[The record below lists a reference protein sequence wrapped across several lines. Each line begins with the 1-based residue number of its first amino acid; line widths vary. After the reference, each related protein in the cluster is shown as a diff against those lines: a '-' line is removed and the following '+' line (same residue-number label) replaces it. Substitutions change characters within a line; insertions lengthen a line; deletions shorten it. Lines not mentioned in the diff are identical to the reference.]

1 MLIITIKQGKEKGL
15 LAGDPWI
22 YLSAIDKVE
31 GKPQERNKPGATAIV
46 QSSSRQFLARAAYNA
61 KSQIAARVWTLRE
74 DEPVDHA
81 LIKRRVQAAV
91 AAPRRRAAA
100 HADPQALVQ
109 LVDGEKD
116 GLPGLLVHSYGGADG
131 YLICQ
136 FNAGGVDLWKVPVV
150 QALLKATGC
159 RNVYER
165 CDPLLRKGEGLPS
178 RRARWRATSR
188 PALMV
193 REGKRWCTD
202 GYPHRFHLPALTV
215 GRVCFRPRLCKNVR
229 SACFQGS
236 LYHSRPRENAL
247 ELVLRGQVPPA
258 YCPLCVLHSL
268 DQSRTL
274 GLLPLRPIAVKRT
287 SYVGGVSTSI
297 FRMSPLAMV
306 NRCWTMSLANNA
318 PSSPRTT

>member
-22 YLSAIDKVE
+22 YASAIDKVD

-91 AAPRRRAAA
+91 ARRAAA
-100 HADPQALVQ
+100 LRGADPQALVL

-116 GLPGLLVHSYGGADG
+116 GLPGLLVHAYGGAAG
-131 YLICQ
+131 YLVCQ

-159 RNVYER
+159 ANVYER
-165 CDPLLRKGEGLPS
+165 CDPLVRKGEGLPVTPGALAGDEPPQ
-178 RRARWRATSR
+178 R
-188 PALMV
+188 LMV
-193 REGKRWCTD
+193 RD
-202 GYPHRFHLPALTV
+202 GARLAPMDIRTGFTYPR
-215 GRVCFRPRLCKNVR
+215 
-229 SACFQGS
+229 
-236 LYHSRPRENAL
+236 
-247 ELVLRGQVPPA
+247 
-258 YCPLCVLHSL
+258 
-268 DQSRTL
+268 
-274 GLLPLRPIAVKRT
+274 
-287 SYVGGVSTSI
+287 
-297 FRMSPLAMV
+297 
-306 NRCWTMSLANNA
+306 
-318 PSSPRTT
+318 